1 MNANSVTSYA
11 TNYWIPYIIP
21 SYTEILSYYNKNI
34 NINKNKNKNSV
45 YPMPSDDINNMY
57 DDDDQLLNDTGLDLS
72 EIIISSVISTENIQI
87 QDQNVD
93 YDTDMETA
101 STIFEDEDTV
111 IDYYDSDYSDDEFI
125 DADDEEK
132 IYIYS
137 KMHDIHQQIAI
148 NSLTKHLANLE

>member
-11 TNYWIPYIIP
+11 TNSWIPYIIP

-34 NINKNKNKNSV
+34 NINKNKNKNSI

-57 DDDDQLLNDTGLDLS
+57 EDDQLLNDNGLDLS
-72 EIIISSVISTENIQI
+72 EIIISSVNSTENIQI
-87 QDQNVD
+87 QDPNVD
-93 YDTDMETA
+93 YDTDMETD
-101 STIFEDEDTV
+101 STIFEDEDTI
-111 IDYYDSDYSDDEFI
+111 IDYYDSDYSDDAFI
-125 DADDEEK
+125 DADDEEE

>member
-11 TNYWIPYIIP
+11 TNSWIPYIIP

-34 NINKNKNKNSV
+34 NINKNKNSI

-57 DDDDQLLNDTGLDLS
+57 DDENILNDNGLDLS
-72 EIIISSVISTENIQI
+72 EIIISSVNSTENIQI
-87 QDQNVD
+87 QDPNVD
-93 YDTDMETA
+93 YDTDMETD
-101 STIFEDEDTV
+101 STIFEDEDTI
-111 IDYYDSDYSDDEFI
+111 IDYYDSDYSDDAFI
-125 DADDEEK
+125 DADDEDE